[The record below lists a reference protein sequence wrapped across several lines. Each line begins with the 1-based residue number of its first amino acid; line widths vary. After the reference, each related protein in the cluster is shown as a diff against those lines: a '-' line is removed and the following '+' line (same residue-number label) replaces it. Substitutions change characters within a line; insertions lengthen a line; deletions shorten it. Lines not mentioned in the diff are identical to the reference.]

1 MLDTALQP
9 LVEKRLPCC
18 PPHVQQEISA
28 GVAKDLGTL
37 DSIVLP
43 IAFVVLMFAIRSL
56 RLLGITMSCLGLSF
70 TLSYATA
77 YAIAEHIVI
86 LQFVPSFMMT
96 LLTALSIDY
105 SLFMLTVYR

>member
-1 MLDTALQP
+1 MAN
-9 LVEKRLPCC
+9 
-18 PPHVQQEISA
+18 
-28 GVAKDLGTL
+28 DLSLL

-43 IAFVVLMFAIRSL
+43 LAFVVLMLTIRSP
-56 RLLGITMSCLGLSF
+56 RLLCITLSCLGLSF

>member
-1 MLDTALQP
+1 M
-9 LVEKRLPCC
+9 C
-18 PPHVQQEISA
+18 PGSQEIGA
-28 GVAKDLGTL
+28 AITNDLGLL

-43 IAFVVLMFAIRSL
+43 LAFVVLMFTLRSL
-56 RLLGITMSCLGLSF
+56 RLLGITLCCLGLSF

-77 YAIAEHIVI
+77 YAIALHVVM
-86 LQFVPSFMMT
+86 LTFVPNFMMT